1 MKNTVK
7 QFDIGPSN
15 TQISVL
21 SFSDHVYKEFKL
33 NQYSTKNAV
42 LSAISKIKF
51 HTGTTN
57 THLALSQVTQD
68 SFSSTNGGRQD
79 AAEIVILLT
88 DGQST
93 NPSQTL
99 QEAAKL
105 HNAGPEVIAIGVG
118 DGPNTKE
125 LNQIA
130 TDSHH
135 VFQVANFDALA
146 TLQTELEKTACR
158 TNGKY
163 VYYVIVDGH
172 TLSKTRSNKQ

>member
-1 MKNTVK
+1 VQTNSGIVFVLDASSSIGTLNFQKQLEFVKNTVK

-88 DGQST
+88 DERKSYLSPNVQNNALFTVYLIRFWIMCGH
-93 NPSQTL
+93 L
-99 QEAAKL
+99 Q
-105 HNAGPEVIAIGVG
+105 
-118 DGPNTKE
+118 
-125 LNQIA
+125 
-130 TDSHH
+130 
-135 VFQVANFDALA
+135 
-146 TLQTELEKTACR
+146 
-158 TNGKY
+158 
-163 VYYVIVDGH
+163 
-172 TLSKTRSNKQ
+172 